1 MEHKSVTINY
11 SIVGL
16 LQVAFIIL
24 KLCRVIAWRWVWVLA
39 PTWMGVAIAALIFLV
54 IVLVAAIKTCK
65 EDKKKHG

>member
-1 MEHKSVTINY
+1 MENKTITVNY

-39 PTWMGVAIAALIFLV
+39 PTWIGVALALIIFLV
-54 IVLVAAIKTCK
+54 IVLAAVIKTLK
-65 EDKKKHG
+65 GDKKHG

>member
-1 MEHKSVTINY
+1 MENKTITVNY

-39 PTWMGVAIAALIFLV
+39 PTWIGVALAIVIFLI
-54 IVLVAAIKTCK
+54 IVLAAVIKTLK
-65 EDKKKHG
+65 GDKKHG